1 MAADPLT
8 AVALTPGDAPAD
20 RVLPPALAVVPGPR
34 AGLADEAG
42 ERDLAPGAARQLI
55 QKSPVI
61 LAHASL
67 SARRLGLGA
76 PARSRDLFDALELY
90 AFVHP
95 ARFCAPSAV
104 GLARAL
110 GLPEPK
116 SAAAQAHTLRIV
128 CQSLLDG
135 LAATPWP
142 SREEALALAETL
154 QRAGWA
160 WGPLAVAALTSRPI
174 GRPWRGA
181 GLDVWSR
188 LAEWEESAPLGEA
201 GSKPVTAEAAEAR
214 LAELLARAGLDEARP
229 AQARFAGEAAFAFEP
244 REREGAPRLMLAE
257 AGTGIGKTLGYLAP
271 ASLWAEANGPSVWV
285 STYTR
290 ALQRQIERESH
301 AIYPDPEVR
310 ARKAVVRKGRE
321 NYLCLYN
328 FQDVAQGASLGA
340 GDLIGAGLVARWVR
354 ATRDGDM
361 TGGDFPAW
369 LPSLFA
375 VSPMAQA
382 GPANLIDR
390 RGECVHAA
398 CPHYRTCF
406 VEKAIRAS
414 RKADLVIANHALVL
428 TQAAFDGARSARG
441 KKADVESASL
451 KRVVFDEGHHLFDAA
466 DSAFSACLSGQE
478 TAELRR
484 WIRGPEGRRRGR
496 GLDQR
501 LGDLLIDSE
510 GAYAALTDAIRAA
523 AALPSEGWSGRIAP
537 PPDMDGYDVPAQ
549 PIGPVE
555 GFLAALLTQ
564 VRARADPKTDGGM
577 ECAARPSIDP
587 VKAAAVAAARALH
600 AVEAPLLALSRALE
614 DLLDQETDEL
624 ASGDRARIEGALRGL
639 DRRAR
644 MQLPAWRGMLQGLQ
658 DEADDPLY
666 VDWFEAV
673 FAHGRVADAAFRRH
687 WVDPTEPLEATVL
700 RPAHGVLVTSATLA
714 DMAHEAPFAL
724 AEMRTGAA
732 RLPETPK
739 TLRLASPFD
748 YAANAKAIVVTDVGR
763 DDPRQVA
770 AAMREL
776 FLAAG
781 GGGLGLFTAIRRLRA
796 VYDKIAGPL
805 AERGVALYAQHVDPL
820 EIGALVDI
828 FRAEEDACLLGTD
841 AVRDGV
847 DVPGRSLRLLAFDRI
862 PWPRPDLLHKAR
874 RERFGGR
881 GYDDAI
887 ARARIAQAFGR
898 LIRRAD
904 DRGVFVML
912 DAAAPTRLFSSLPE
926 GVELQRMGL
935 VDALEQVTAFLA
947 QA

>member
-1 MAADPLT
+1 MVVTPGPKAGAAD
-8 AVALTPGDAPAD
+8 DD
-20 RVLPPALAVVPGPR
+20 
-34 AGLADEAG
+34 G
-42 ERDLAPGAARQLI
+42 ERDLSPGAARQTI
-55 QKSPVI
+55 QSSPIVV
-61 LAHASL
+61 AHASL
-67 SARRLGLGA
+67 SFRRLGLN
-76 PARSRDLFDALELY
+76 PPSRSRNLFDALELF

-95 ARFCAPSAV
+95 ATFCAPSAV

-110 GLPEPK
+110 GQPEPK
-116 SAAAQAHTLRIV
+116 GAAAQAKTLRAV
-128 CQSLLDG
+128 CESLLAE
-135 LAATPWP
+135 LADHPWP
-142 SREEALALAETL
+142 TREEAVALAETL
-154 QRAGWA
+154 LRAGWA
-160 WGPLAVAALTSRPI
+160 WGPLAIQALRSKPV
-174 GRPWRGA
+174 GRAWRGA
-181 GLDVWSR
+181 GLDVWTHLS
-188 LAEWEESAPLGEA
+188 EWEESAPIGEP
-201 GSKPVTAEAAEAR
+201 GSKPVSAEAAQAR
-214 LAELLARAGLDEARP
+214 LSELLIRAGLDEVRP
-229 AQARFAGEAAFAFEP
+229 TQSTFAAETAFAFEA

-257 AGTGIGKTLGYLAP
+257 AGTGVGKTLGYLAP
-271 ASLWAEANGPSVWV
+271 ASLWAEANGPAVWV

-301 AIYPDPEVR
+301 AIFPDPDVR

-321 NYLCLYN
+321 NYLCLLN
-328 FQDVAQGASLGA
+328 LQDVTQGASLGA
-340 GDLIGAGLVARWVR
+340 GDLIGAGLVSRWVR

-369 LPSLFA
+369 LPNLFA
-375 VSPMAQA
+375 ISPAAQA

-414 RKADLVIANHALVL
+414 RKADIVIANHALVL

-441 KKADVESASL
+441 QKADGESASL

-501 LGDLLIDSE
+501 LGDLLSE
-510 GAYAALTDAIRAA
+510 NETAYAALTSVIHAA
-523 AALPSEGWSGRIAP
+523 AALPGEGWSGRISP
-537 PPDMDGYDVPAQ
+537 LPDMDGYDIAPT
-549 PIGPVE
+549 PHGPVE
-555 GFLAALLTQ
+555 AFLAALLFQ
-564 VRARADPKTDGGM
+564 LRARADPKTDGGM
-577 ECAARPSIDP
+577 ECAARPTIDP
-587 VKAAAVAAARALH
+587 VKAAAVGADRALA

-614 DLLDQETDEL
+614 DLLDDEADAL
-624 ASGDRARIEGALRGL
+624 ATGDRARIEGALRGL

-644 MQLPAWRGMLQGLQ
+644 MQLPAWRAMLQALQ
-658 DEADDPLY
+658 DEADDALY

-673 FAHGRVADAAFRRH
+673 FAHGRVADAAYRRH
-687 WVDPTEPLEATVL
+687 WVDPTEPLEAVVL

-714 DMAHEAPFAL
+714 DMSHDAPFAL

-732 RLPETPK
+732 RLPEMPK

-748 YAANAKAIVVTDVGR
+748 YASNARAIVLTDIAR

-781 GGGLGLFTAIRRLRA
+781 GGGLGLFTAIKRLRA
-796 VYDKIAGPL
+796 VYDKAAAPL
-805 AERGVALYAQHVDPL
+805 AEKGLALYAQHVDPL

-862 PWPRPDLLHKAR
+862 PWPRPDILHKAR

-904 DRGVFVML
+904 DKGVFVML

-935 VDALEQVTAFLA
+935 VEAVEQVQTFLA
-947 QA
+947 RA